1 MSETNL
7 FMIVIARTMLAWLV
21 LILFSVFVICFILD
35 PTPTIAEDITDKT
48 GERYLYNTTPTD
60 SNNSDKNDQKKNS
73 DVKHFC
79 PKCRSHD
86 LTFEGLN
93 TYEGKQTQ
101 LIDCTACGY
110 EWQETWTL
118 PNWLWLKTTSPSN
131 HWTSERWN
139 SE

>member
-1 MSETNL
+1 L
-7 FMIVIARTMLAWLV
+7 LRRTVLAWLV
-21 LILFSVFVICFILD
+21 LVLFSVFAICFTLD
-35 PTPTIAEDITDKT
+35 PTPTIAEDTTDKT
-48 GERYLYNTTPTD
+48 TERYLYLYNTALTD

-79 PKCRSHD
+79 PKCKSHD

-93 TYEGKQTQ
+93 TYEGKRIQ
-101 LIDCTACGY
+101 LIECAACGY
-110 EWQETWTL
+110 DWQEAWTL
-118 PNWLWLKTTSPSN
+118 PNWFWLKSTSPNN